1 MDKQHFIV
9 VSGINS
15 KVELKIDLDI
25 LATMLRVFLQDSSRE
40 ARELSQVVKIM
51 EFYREIT
58 DLLNA
63 EIAAA
68 DKKIAEKMMNMELE
82 IAEGDIDNTETVNTF
97 EKNMLKFYRKDE

>member
-9 VSGINS
+9 VLGINS

-68 DKKIAEKMMNMELE
+68 DKKVAEKMMDIELE

>member
-15 KVELKIDLDI
+15 KIELKIDLDI
-25 LATMLRVFLQDSSRE
+25 LATMLKVFLQDSPRE
-40 ARELSQVVKIM
+40 AREISQVIKIM

-58 DLLNA
+58 DLLNS

-68 DKKIAEKMMNMELE
+68 DKKIAEKMMSMELDV
-82 IAEGDIDNTETVNTF
+82 AEGEVDNTETVNTF
-97 EKNMLKFYRKDE
+97 EENMLKFYRKDE